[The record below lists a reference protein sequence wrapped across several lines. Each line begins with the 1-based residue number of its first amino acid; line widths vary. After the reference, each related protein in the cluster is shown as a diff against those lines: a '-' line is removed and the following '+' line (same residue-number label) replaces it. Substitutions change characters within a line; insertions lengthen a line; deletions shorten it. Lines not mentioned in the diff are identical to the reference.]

1 MHKVLSLFRTSASVT
16 GRSVST
22 SSRYFSFPLRHHIHS
37 SSHITP
43 ARGFATTRKCYDQP
57 DVSGLA
63 PEKLESA
70 HGIVKRKAA
79 RASSLRRVAVE
90 AERSR
95 DASKGGMATQ
105 PSEHETETRLVT
117 AYCAAEQYDIA
128 KVAKILDGV
137 GYNLDPFKTGL
148 YPQVVHFQHKPG
160 AGDILVFPSGTVV
173 AWDVAEET
181 VMALVT
187 KGLLS
192 AAVNAHL
199 SVLETEDLEYTEDP
213 TTDKSTIVNERIKLG
228 TGVDEAGASEIG
240 NNAAAFSNAHN
251 QADLTLAKIA
261 FSSGLAR
268 SAKLAVLETALD
280 RYFES
285 TRTIPSLLSAGSK
298 LPFTRSFILRKTGEL
313 LHVRAQLNLYSEL
326 TDSLPDLFWES
337 KHELGLEGYF
347 DRVGRVLDVT
357 IRIRTLNDKIDYAN
371 EIASVLREKLSETHG
386 LFLEWLI
393 IALIAI
399 EVVYG
404 SIHVYKDFAQKD
416 DRESIEKLL
425 KQYLERQ
432 LKEDS

>member
-1 MHKVLSLFRTSASVT
+1 MHKALSLFRTSASAA
-16 GRSVST
+16 GRCAPVSSQYAAASARNHTYPSSYIT
-22 SSRYFSFPLRHHIHS
+22 S
-37 SSHITP
+37 
-43 ARGFATTRKCYDQP
+43 ARSFATTRKCYD
-57 DVSGLA
+57 DAAASNLA
-63 PEKLESA
+63 TDKLEPA
-70 HGIVKRKAA
+70 HGAVKRKAA

-95 DASKGGMATQ
+95 DASKGGIATTR

-137 GYNLDPFKTGL
+137 GYNLDPYKTGL

-192 AAVNAHL
+192 AAVNPHL

-228 TGVDEAGASEIG
+228 TGTDEAGTPE
-240 NNAAAFSNAHN
+240 NAAANSNAAD

-371 EIASVLREKLSETHG
+371 EIASVLREKLSEKHG

-416 DRESIEKLL
+416 DRESTERLL
-425 KQYLERQ
+425 RQYLEKQ
-432 LKEDS
+432 LKEDLP